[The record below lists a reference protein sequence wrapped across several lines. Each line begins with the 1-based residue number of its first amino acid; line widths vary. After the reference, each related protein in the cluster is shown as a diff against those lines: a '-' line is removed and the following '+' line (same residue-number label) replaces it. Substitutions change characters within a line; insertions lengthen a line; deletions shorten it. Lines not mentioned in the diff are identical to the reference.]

1 MRTYELMFILKPDLT
16 EEDLAETK
24 ERLKQIIADFAGEF
38 VNEADGWGKK
48 RLAYSIE
55 DYTEGVY
62 SLWYFKGQPET
73 AQEIDR
79 VIKLSDKFLRH
90 IIIRQDEK

>member
-1 MRTYELMFILKPDLT
+1 MRRYELMFVLKPDLAEEVMT
-16 EEDLAETK
+16 EVK
-24 ERLKQIIADFAGEF
+24 ERLRKIIDEFGGEF

-48 RLAYSIE
+48 RLAYRIE
-55 DYTEGVY
+55 DYAEGIY
-62 SLWYFKGQPET
+62 SLWYFDGKPET
-73 AQEIDR
+73 VQELDR

>member
-1 MRTYELMFILKPDLT
+1 MRRYELMFVLKPDLA
-16 EEDLAETK
+16 EEVAAEVK
-24 ERLKQIIADFAGEF
+24 ERLRKIIDEFGGEF

-48 RLAYSIE
+48 RLAYRID
-55 DYTEGVY
+55 DYAEGIY
-62 SLWYFKGQPET
+62 SLWYFDGKPET
-73 AQEIDR
+73 VQELDR

>member
-1 MRTYELMFILKPDLT
+1 MRTYELMFILKPDLA
-16 EEDLAETK
+16 EEEIVETK
-24 ERLKQIIADFAGEF
+24 ERLQQIITDFAGEF

-55 DYTEGVY
+55 DYTEGIY
-62 SLWYFKGQPET
+62 CLWYFKGQPET

-79 VIKLSDKFLRH
+79 IIKLSDKFLRH